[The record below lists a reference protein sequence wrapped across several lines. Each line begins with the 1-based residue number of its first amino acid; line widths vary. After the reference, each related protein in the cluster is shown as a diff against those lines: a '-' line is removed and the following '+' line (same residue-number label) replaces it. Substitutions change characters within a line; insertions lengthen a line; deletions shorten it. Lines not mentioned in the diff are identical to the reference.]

1 MAPNKNLALAQTGR
15 SGFTLTELAISLVV
29 ASVAVLVSMT
39 VGMQMS
45 GQMSDEK
52 VRIDSQDNARIA
64 LDEITRML
72 RASGSQVD
80 YSRGQKNF
88 VFAAPYTVA
97 INANLFPIEDSHG
110 LEAPLAVDPALA
122 NGSVPLGDGES
133 YAPNDAYMTGA
144 ETIVITVDSDRDAV
158 VTSMDNSDDEEEDSD
173 NPRDFVVKGFVYG
186 SDGTDNLIEEH
197 ELALIRG
204 PVAGSDGSMPAPLF
218 QYWLDDDDDTTTPPV
233 LHGDV
238 DSDGHLSAS
247 EVAGLDAVPAE
258 ALGFIEKIDVTA
270 TSEAR
275 SSKDG
280 EDYSQ
285 IELRSSVTFRNRN
298 FTAARVLGVVFH
310 DVDQDGVHDQGEVPL
325 RDVVIRCSN
334 GTQTQTAADG
344 RYWFVLPPGSYT
356 VQEVDPVG
364 VTSTT
369 PNTVP
374 VDAGP
379 EEYVRVDFGD
389 TYDAGRGS
397 IHGLVFEDAN
407 ENGAYE
413 KVDEPGIAG
422 VHVFLDTGATTLTD
436 STGYFLFQV
445 GVGNYTVT
453 ESDLEGYASTT
464 PNVVHLNMQA
474 SGDSVW
480 VYFGDHLPL
489 VSGRIEGAV
498 YLDEDKDGQRDQHE
512 PGIPGV
518 NVNVDDKEFTVT
530 DNNGEFGFTVSPGV
544 HVVNEQDPP
553 AHTSSTLN
561 SVTVEVQQDQ
571 IVEVL
576 FGDIGEEDVQFQEIT
591 LANTER
597 ALSIASLQFNEDSRA
612 DTDVVLGTHYVNGS
626 NDVLAWWNQRQNS
639 TTPNSAIFNVNPT
652 FQRVVNAD
660 VNALA
665 VADLNNDGHND
676 LVGALGAS
684 FNNIAVWLTETSGAN
699 AGKLGTAPLAWY
711 SAAGATAVLDVCV
724 GKFNADSYED
734 FAVGT
739 KFGTGIG
746 KLEIWLGSA
755 SPTLTLASVY
765 YGLGSTVQLG
775 EVVALAAA
783 DFNGDG
789 IDDLVVGNN
798 LLSIGKVIVAT
809 NNGSGAFTGTA
820 SLAHDHIV
828 KDVLALDMKEDGTG
842 DMDIIVATNAT
853 DITGEISVWHN
864 RGSFFGRTHAPNG
877 IPDDVVDPE
886 GAPLSLVSAY
896 VDNDVYP
903 DIITGTRNSNA
914 YTGQVVVYRAFGFL
928 STGTVISNSTVGEVI
943 TITTGDYNKDGA
955 PDLATGT
962 RVSASTGKV
971 VVYFNTLTAS

>member
-1 MAPNKNLALAQTGR
+1 MAPNKNLALAQTRR
-15 SGFTLTELAISLVV
+15 SGFTLTELAISLAV

-39 VGMQMS
+39 VGMQKS
-45 GQMSDEK
+45 GQMSSEK

-72 RASGSQVD
+72 RGSGSQVD

-97 INANLFPIEDSHG
+97 VNANLFPIDDSDG
-110 LEAPLAVDPALA
+110 TKAPIAVDPALA

-133 YAPNDAYMTGA
+133 YVPKDAYSTGA
-144 ETIVITVDSDRDAV
+144 ETIVITVDSDRDAY

-204 PVAGSDGSMPAPLF
+204 PVAGSDGSLPAPLF
-218 QYWLDDDDDTTTPPV
+218 QYWLDDDNDTRTPPV
-233 LHGDV
+233 LHGDA
-238 DSDGHLSAS
+238 DSDGYLSAS

-258 ALGFIEKIDVTA
+258 ALGLIEKIDVTA

-275 SSKDG
+275 KSQDG
-280 EDYSQ
+280 DEYSQ
-285 IELRSSVTFRNRN
+285 VELRSSVTFRNRN
-298 FTAARVLGVVFH
+298 FSAARVLGVVFH
-310 DVDQDGVHDQGEVPL
+310 DVDQNGVRDQGEVPL
-325 RDVVIRCSN
+325 SNVLIRCSD
-334 GTQTQTAADG
+334 GSQTQTAPDG

-364 VTSTT
+364 VSSTT

-379 EEYVRVDFGD
+379 EEYVQVDFGD
-389 TYDAGRGS
+389 TYATGWGT
-397 IHGLVFEDAN
+397 IHGRVFDDMN
-407 ENGAYE
+407 ENGAHDDGE
-413 KVDEPGIAG
+413 TGITG
-422 VHVFLDTGATTLTD
+422 VNVFLDTGATAVSDT
-436 STGYFLFQV
+436 TGYFLFQV
-445 GVGNYTVT
+445 GVGNYTVA

-464 PNVVHLNMQA
+464 PNVVDVDIKS

-480 VYFGDHLPL
+480 VWFGDVIPTNT
-489 VSGRIEGAV
+489 GRIEGVV
-498 YLDEDKDGQRDQHE
+498 YLDEDKDGVRDTQE
-512 PGIPGV
+512 PGIAGV
-518 NVNVDDKEFTVT
+518 TVDVDEKEFTLT
-530 DNNGEFGFTVSPGV
+530 DNNGAFSFTVIPGE

-553 AHTSSTLN
+553 AHSSSTLN
-561 SVTVEVQQDQ
+561 SVTVEVKQDST
-571 IVEVL
+571 VVVL

-597 ALSIASLQFNEDSRA
+597 ALSIASLQFNEDSRT
-612 DTDVVLGTHYVNGS
+612 DLDVVLGTHYVNGS

-639 TTPNSAIFNVNPT
+639 NTPNSAIFNVSPS

-676 LVGALGAS
+676 VIGALGAS
-684 FNNIAVWLTETSGAN
+684 FNNIAVWLTEASGTN
-699 AGKLGTAPLAWY
+699 LGTLGNAPLAWY
-711 SAAGATAVLDVCV
+711 SATGATAVLDVCV
-724 GKFNADSYED
+724 GQFNADSYED
-734 FAVGT
+734 FAIGT
-739 KFGTGIG
+739 KIGTGIG

-755 SPTLTLASVY
+755 SPTLTLAAVH
-765 YGLGSTVQLG
+765 YGLGTIVQLG
-775 EVVALAAA
+775 EVVSLAAA
-783 DFNGDG
+783 DFNGDR
-789 IDDLVVGNN
+789 IDDLVVGTN
-798 LLSIGKVIVAT
+798 LLGQGKVILAM
-809 NNGSGAFTGTA
+809 NDGSGTFTGTVA
-820 SLAHDHIV
+820 LSHNHEV
-828 KDVLALDMKEDGTG
+828 KDVLALDMKEDDGRDT
-842 DMDIIVATNAT
+842 DIVVATAST

-864 RGSFFGRTHAPNG
+864 RGSYFGRTFAPNSV
-877 IPDDVVDPE
+877 PNDVVDPE

-896 VDNDVYP
+896 VDNDIYP

-928 STGTVISNSTVGEVI
+928 SQGTVISNSTVGEVI

-971 VVYFNTLTAS
+971 VVYFNTLTSI